1 MGQKIHPVGLRLGI
15 TRTWD
20 SRWFEKKNYV
30 AWLHEDVAIRKYF
43 GRMTRAA
50 AISRVE
56 IERRANQA
64 RVIINTAKPGIIIGK
79 RGVGIEEIR
88 RNLEKLTNKQVQ
100 VNVVEIKTI
109 ELDARLVGQNIV
121 DQLEKRIAFRRAMKQ
136 AIMRTMKAGARGVK
150 VQVSGRL
157 GGAEIA
163 RTERNHDGKVPLH
176 TLRADIDYAHVE
188 AFTTFGRI
196 GVKVWIY
203 KGEVLPDQ
211 PRGEREVQGGGRAG
225 EAARF
230 RDNRRGT
237 RGGRGRGG
245 AADGA
250 PRSGEAG
257 GRTARPATGDATAPE
272 LTEGTLE
279 SPAPES
285 LGQESP
291 ALEAAVVESP
301 ALEAAAPE
309 SPAPESPAP
318 EAAAAQSVVP
328 EPPALDYAGAI
339 QVAQADAQSLE
350 SVTDGAPSSEG
361 DKPNAPHGGVDTGY
375 RAHPESDSMGDV
387 SQPTPRVAAHRRRG
401 RTPRCAIQ
409 RADRAASRTRAGR
422 RHPRSP
428 RAQDRTG
435 RRQRRHRRG
444 WTLEDAHPEKSKVA
458 PRAPRP
464 HARQGDGRQHAD
476 VRRVRLAGARAG
488 VDDQPADRGRAYR
501 DDAPHQARR
510 QGLDQDL
517 PRQVG
522 HQEAGRSSHG
532 LR

>member
-64 RVIINTAKPGIIIGK
+64 RVVINTGKPGIIIGK
-79 RGVGIEEIR
+79 RGVGIDEIR
-88 RNLEKLTNKQVQ
+88 RNLETLTGKQVQ

-203 KGEVLPDQ
+203 KGEVLPDA
-211 PRGEREVQGGGRAG
+211 PRGEREVQGRPAQSGD
-225 EAARF
+225 AARF

-237 RGGRGRGG
+237 RGGRGRG
-245 AADGA
+245 ADGRPPA
-250 PRSGEAG
+250 MSGDETGGLDTADALRAARSDG
-257 GRTARPATGDATAPE
+257 
-272 LTEGTLE
+272 
-279 SPAPES
+279 
-285 LGQESP
+285 
-291 ALEAAVVESP
+291 
-301 ALEAAAPE
+301 
-309 SPAPESPAP
+309 
-318 EAAAAQSVVP
+318 QSV
-328 EPPALDYAGAI
+328 D
-339 QVAQADAQSLE
+339 
-350 SVTDGAPSSEG
+350 SVIDGAPSVTGNHPDGPHAGAVSHNVDAQHGSGVTAETSVVAPETQGTIDAAERPGAPSTSSTAEHTEAASAGTSDRSEPDTQSEG
-361 DKPNAPHGGVDTGY
+361 
-375 RAHPESDSMGDV
+375 
-387 SQPTPRVAAHRRRG
+387 
-401 RTPRCAIQ
+401 
-409 RADRAASRTRAGR
+409 
-422 RHPRSP
+422 
-428 RAQDRTG
+428 
-435 RRQRRHRRG
+435 
-444 WTLEDAHPEKSKVA
+444 
-458 PRAPRP
+458 
-464 HARQGDGRQHAD
+464 
-476 VRRVRLAGARAG
+476 
-488 VDDQPADRGRAYR
+488 
-501 DDAPHQARR
+501 
-510 QGLDQDL
+510 
-517 PRQVG
+517 
-522 HQEAGRSSHG
+522 
-532 LR
+532 

>member
-64 RVIINTAKPGIIIGK
+64 RVIINTGKPGIIIGK
-79 RGVGIEEIR
+79 RGVGIDEIR
-88 RNLEKLTNKQVQ
+88 RNLETLTGKQVQ

-250 PRSGEAG
+250 PRTGEAG
-257 GRTARPATGDATAPE
+257 GRARPAPGEAGAPDA
-272 LTEGTLE
+272 TLE
-279 SPAPES
+279 SPALES
-285 LGQESP
+285 AALESP
-291 ALEAAVVESP
+291 ALESAVTESP
-301 ALEAAAPE
+301 AL
-309 SPAPESPAP
+309 
-318 EAAAAQSVVP
+318 
-328 EPPALDYAGAI
+328 DTAGAM

-350 SVTDGAPSSEG
+350 SITDGAPSIEG
-361 DKPNAPHGGVDTGY
+361 DKPNAPHGGADTGY
-375 RAHPESDSMGDV
+375 RAHTEAESVGEV
-387 SQPTPRVAAHRRRG
+387 SQPDPASQHTVDEAERPGAQSSAPTAH
-401 RTPRCAIQ
+401 
-409 RADRAASRTRAGR
+409 
-422 RHPRSP
+422 
-428 RAQDRTG
+428 
-435 RRQRRHRRG
+435 
-444 WTLEDAHPEKSKVA
+444 HPEPA
-458 PRAPRP
+458 PGGGTHDRP
-464 HARQGDGRQHAD
+464 ELKTGPEDDNAGTGEVGR
-476 VRRVRLAGARAG
+476 
-488 VDDQPADRGRAYR
+488 
-501 DDAPHQARR
+501 
-510 QGLDQDL
+510 
-517 PRQVG
+517 
-522 HQEAGRSSHG
+522 
-532 LR
+532 

>member
-64 RVIINTAKPGIIIGK
+64 RVIINTGKPGIIIGK
-79 RGVGIEEIR
+79 RGVGIDEIR
-88 RNLEKLTNKQVQ
+88 RNLEKLTGKQVQ

-211 PRGEREVQGGGRAG
+211 PRGEREGQGRPGAGAG

-245 AADGA
+245 EGA
-250 PRSGEAG
+250 PREGAP
-257 GRTARPATGDATAPE
+257 RPRPATETGADA
-272 LTEGTLE
+272 
-279 SPAPES
+279 
-285 LGQESP
+285 
-291 ALEAAVVESP
+291 
-301 ALEAAAPE
+301 
-309 SPAPESPAP
+309 
-318 EAAAAQSVVP
+318 
-328 EPPALDYAGAI
+328 PALDTADAMR
-339 QVAQADAQSLE
+339 VAQADGQSLE
-350 SVTDGAPSSEG
+350 SVTDGSPSAEG
-361 DKPNAPHGGVDTGY
+361 DKQNAPHSGAETGY
-375 RAHPESDSMGDV
+375 HTHVTANEGVTGETSQPNPESQHTTDAAERPGAESSAPTADHPEPAPGGGTHNRPELKTGPEDDNAGTGEV
-387 SQPTPRVAAHRRRG
+387 G
-401 RTPRCAIQ
+401 R
-409 RADRAASRTRAGR
+409 
-422 RHPRSP
+422 
-428 RAQDRTG
+428 
-435 RRQRRHRRG
+435 
-444 WTLEDAHPEKSKVA
+444 
-458 PRAPRP
+458 
-464 HARQGDGRQHAD
+464 
-476 VRRVRLAGARAG
+476 
-488 VDDQPADRGRAYR
+488 
-501 DDAPHQARR
+501 
-510 QGLDQDL
+510 
-517 PRQVG
+517 
-522 HQEAGRSSHG
+522 
-532 LR
+532 